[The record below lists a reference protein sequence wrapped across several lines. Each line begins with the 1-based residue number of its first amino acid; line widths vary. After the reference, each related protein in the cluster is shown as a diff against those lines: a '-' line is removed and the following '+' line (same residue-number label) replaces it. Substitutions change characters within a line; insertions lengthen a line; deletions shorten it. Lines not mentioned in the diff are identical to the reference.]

1 MASGTNCTAVD
12 RRIAS
17 VFVAHDADR
26 SGALD
31 QAELRPA
38 LAKLG
43 VHLTKQV
50 RAPAVHSLAPNP
62 IQCSSCAHPET
73 TIASLVEHATA
84 RAHSLAAPVTV
95 PCHRPTRVL
104 TTILVFSGVVWPQA
118 LSYETLGKGPR
129 VPFNWTN

>member
-1 MASGTNCTAVD
+1 MAATRAVD

-50 RAPAVHSLAPNP
+50 RAPAVYSLAPNP
-62 IQCSSCAHPET
+62 IQCSMQLPPDDQACK
-73 TIASLVEHATA
+73 VVHATA
-84 RAHSLAAPVTV
+84 RTHSLAAPVIV

-104 TTILVFSGVVWPQA
+104 TTILVFEGFANVSKVRAP
-118 LSYETLGKGPR
+118 LH
-129 VPFNWTN
+129 